1 MMKKVI
7 HTSGKR
13 KTAIA
18 RGKFRAGKGRVRI
31 NKSPVELYDPEL
43 ARLKIQEPLTL
54 AGDLLDKID
63 IDVRVV
69 GGGVMGQ
76 AEAARMVIA
85 KGLVQWTSD
94 MELKE
99 KFNQYDRTMLVG
111 DPRRSEPKKYGGPGA
126 RARKQKSYR

>member
-1 MMKKVI
+1 MKKVI

-31 NKSPVELYDPEL
+31 NKRPAELYQPEL
-43 ARLKIQEPLTL
+43 ARRKIGEPLTL
-54 AGDLLDKID
+54 AGKLADNVD
-63 IDVRVV
+63 IDVKVI

-94 MELKE
+94 MDLKE
-99 KFNQYDRTMLVG
+99 KFTQYDRTMLVG
-111 DPRRSEPKKYGGPGA
+111 DPRRSEPKKYGGRGA
-126 RARKQKSYR
+126 RARRQKSYR